1 MPAFMTLYDESLD
14 PTNRDFYAPGFELRI
29 DGVGLPPGVLRDVI
43 EVTYH
48 DDINEI
54 DGFELTVNNWDATAR
69 CCKYIGSETAAQL
82 SGGSNATQLFT
93 LFDPDER
100 KRAELSIGYSGNFQ
114 SMVRATFTTIEPSF
128 PESGPPVLTVR
139 GSNIL
144 KKLRTKPF
152 TGAWTNQTP
161 SAIALNFNSLRD
173 ASQPRLPS
181 PWKVVTNTQAASAEA
196 SIEYVAQKNQYDV
209 DFLLQLAHGQGYT
222 LEADEGEQQL
232 YFGPSQSS
240 TPANYQLGWG
250 KGLMSFKPSLATA
263 NQLKSVTVRGWDRQ
277 TQKAIVVTVGQDDPQ
292 VKTLNCNLLGLVP
305 DRQEQTVELP
315 VFTAAEAR
323 QRALA
328 IMLDRLKEMV
338 TAHGRTVG
346 LPKLRAGTL
355 VDIQGI
361 GARLSGTYFVTKTT
375 HTLGESGY
383 VTEFDCRLENLCG
396 GASS

>member
-1 MPAFMTLYDESLD
+1 MPAFMTLYNESVD

-29 DGVGLPPGVLRDVI
+29 DGVGLPQGVLRDVM

-54 DGFELTVNNWDATAR
+54 DGFELTVNNWDASAR
-69 CCKYIGSETAAQL
+69 RCKYIGSETAAQL
-82 SGGSNATQLFT
+82 NGGAGATQLFT
-93 LFDPDER
+93 LFDPGG
-100 KRAELSIGYSGNFQ
+100 KSAELALGYSGNFQ
-114 SMVRATFTTIEPSF
+114 SMVRTTFTTMEPNF

-144 KKLRTKPF
+144 KGLRTKQF
-152 TGAWTNQTP
+152 TYAWPNKTP
-161 SAIALNFNSLRD
+161 SEIALSFNTMRD
-173 ASQPRLPS
+173 GSKPRLPDH
-181 PWKVVTNTQAASAEA
+181 WKVVAPTTGEQK
-196 SIEYVAQKNQYDV
+196 IEYVAQKNQYDV

-222 LEADEGEQQL
+222 LEAHEDAREL
-232 YFGPSQSS
+232 YFGLSQNS
-240 TPANYQLGWG
+240 TPTNYQLAWG

-263 NQLKSVTVRGWDRQ
+263 NQWKSVTVRGWDRQ
-277 TQKAIVVTVGQDDPQ
+277 TQKPIVVKVSQDDPQ
-292 VKTLNCNLLGLVP
+292 VKKLNSNLLSLVP
-305 DRQEQTVELP
+305 DRQEQTVDLP
-315 VFTAAEAR
+315 VFTAAEAK

-328 IMLDRLKEMV
+328 IMLDRSKEMV
-338 TAHGRTVG
+338 TAHGKTVG

-355 VDIQGI
+355 VNIQGI

-383 VTEFDCRLENLCG
+383 VTEFDCRREDLGAG